1 MAVYY
6 PKKYLVSILLGSAF
20 LFATPVYASTVYSS
34 RASAKTEEAALEK
47 LQVSALRESIQ
58 NIIPPEV
65 IKDNVKVIRSEIF
78 LHVKD
83 FTSVDMSEVKYLKGK
98 SSVEASGKVLVDE
111 DAILK
116 RLASSKGFKGLSE
129 AEVSGDPDAGKI
141 KDTGAESKV
150 GPKTGDVVETLITPK
165 PDSGGSAESTVK
177 VEKPADTGDS
187 TAGKDS
193 DNASSDSTANT
204 ESSGTVSPDK
214 KDTTATQESPADNG
228 GNTSDRKAATPE
240 KSDAA
245 GDTSGKTAD
254 NKSDNTSSQDGADQ
268 KAAPASNEQ
277 SASPQSPADGNSG
290 NTSSENSGGAA
301 DTTGR
306 TSENASPAGES
317 KTQNESPDI
326 SSQNKTSESASQNK
340 SSDNASGPSNS
351 LNETA
356 AGDKASASSGKNT
369 GSDSTASGRQ
379 QQNAMSEG
387 EFRYLV
393 RSRDKDRNQKIIDA
407 LNQGMNPNGNPEADG
422 LLPPLYDYINS
433 HGRDPEV
440 IKTFIKSGADIMWH
454 NKSGDYKVMKMLFFT
469 SDEVI
474 EFALDYVKPDLSNVK
489 SDDDY
494 PLIEFLGRNSFIS
507 HSKNIEDTLRV
518 LDKIIKLGGLKYD
531 PANPKDMRRLAV
543 IHSLNRNGDSQIWPV
558 EVMKMIINAGG
569 DVNAENKYG
578 KTALFIATEENAVD
592 HIRLLAS
599 KGANMN
605 AVNQRGETALI
616 DFMSDDQ
623 VTDETLMTLID
634 SGADVNYAS
643 AKRNNLT
650 PLIAAVKEERIK
662 VVEHLLKHGANPD
675 MVVKNGRTA
684 LMFAITTRDENKRHE
699 LMKLLLDAKASQDI
713 KDNDGGYPLCY
724 GIGTG
729 SVETIELLVSYG
741 GDLAKA
747 ADVKI
752 PGRKGEPAKTLYETV
767 MESKNS
773 KADKIKKYLKEK
785 LNR

>member
-193 DNASSDSTANT
+193 DNASSDSTAT
-204 ESSGTVSPDK
+204 AESSGTVSPDK

-228 GNTSDRKAATPE
+228 GNTSDRR
-240 KSDAA
+240 
-245 GDTSGKTAD
+245 
-254 NKSDNTSSQDGADQ
+254 
-268 KAAPASNEQ
+268 AAPASNEQ

-301 DTTGR
+301 DTTGG

-317 KTQNESPDI
+317 KTQNESPDT
-326 SSQNKTSESASQNK
+326 SSQNKTSDSASQNK
-340 SSDNASGPSNS
+340 SSDNAYDPINS

-356 AGDKASASSGKNT
+356 AGDKASVSSGKNT

-393 RSRDKDRNQKIIDA
+393 RSKDKDRNQKIIDA
-407 LNQGMNPNGNPEADG
+407 LNRGMNPNGNPEADG

-489 SDDDY
+489 SDDNY

-747 ADVKI
+747 ADVRI

>member
-20 LFATPVYASTVYSS
+20 LFATPVYASTIYSS

-193 DNASSDSTANT
+193 DNASSDSTAT
-204 ESSGTVSPDK
+204 AESSGTVSPDK

-228 GNTSDRKAATPE
+228 GNTSDRR
-240 KSDAA
+240 
-245 GDTSGKTAD
+245 
-254 NKSDNTSSQDGADQ
+254 
-268 KAAPASNEQ
+268 AAPASNEQ

-301 DTTGR
+301 DTTGG

-317 KTQNESPDI
+317 KTQNESPDT

-356 AGDKASASSGKNT
+356 AGDKASVSSGKNT

-407 LNQGMNPNGNPEADG
+407 LNHGMNPNGNPEADG

-489 SDDDY
+489 SDDNY

>member
-193 DNASSDSTANT
+193 DNASSDSTAT
-204 ESSGTVSPDK
+204 AESSGTVSPDK

-228 GNTSDRKAATPE
+228 GNTSDMKAATPE

-301 DTTGR
+301 DTTG
-306 TSENASPAGES
+306 G
-317 KTQNESPDI
+317 
-326 SSQNKTSESASQNK
+326 TSES
-340 SSDNASGPSNS
+340 SDKKQPD
-351 LNETA
+351 TA

-489 SDDDY
+489 SDDNY

-747 ADVKI
+747 ADVRI

>member
-165 PDSGGSAESTVK
+165 PDSGGSAESKVK

-187 TAGKDS
+187 TAGKGS
-193 DNASSDSTANT
+193 DNASSDSTAT
-204 ESSGTVSPDK
+204 AESSGTVSPDK

-228 GNTSDRKAATPE
+228 GNTSDMKAATPE

-301 DTTGR
+301 DTTG
-306 TSENASPAGES
+306 G
-317 KTQNESPDI
+317 
-326 SSQNKTSESASQNK
+326 TSES
-340 SSDNASGPSNS
+340 SDKKQPD
-351 LNETA
+351 TA

-747 ADVKI
+747 ADVRI

>member
-193 DNASSDSTANT
+193 DNASSDSTAT
-204 ESSGTVSPDK
+204 AESSGTVSPDK

-228 GNTSDRKAATPE
+228 GNTSDRR
-240 KSDAA
+240 
-245 GDTSGKTAD
+245 
-254 NKSDNTSSQDGADQ
+254 
-268 KAAPASNEQ
+268 AAPASNEQ

-301 DTTGR
+301 DTTGG

-317 KTQNESPDI
+317 KTQNESPD
-326 SSQNKTSESASQNK
+326 TSSQNK
-340 SSDNASGPSNS
+340 SSDNAYDPINS

-393 RSRDKDRNQKIIDA
+393 RSKDKDRNQKIIDA
-407 LNQGMNPNGNPEADG
+407 LNRGMNPNGNPEADG

-489 SDDDY
+489 SDDNY

-747 ADVKI
+747 ADVRI

>member
-116 RLASSKGFKGLSE
+116 RLASCKGFKGLSE
-129 AEVSGDPDAGKI
+129 AEVAGDPDAGKI

-193 DNASSDSTANT
+193 DNASSDSTAT
-204 ESSGTVSPDK
+204 AESSGTVSPDK

-254 NKSDNTSSQDGADQ
+254 NKSDNTSSQDGTDQ

-277 SASPQSPADGNSG
+277 SASPQSTAEGNSG

-301 DTTGR
+301 DTAGG
-306 TSENASPAGES
+306 TSG
-317 KTQNESPDI
+317 
-326 SSQNKTSESASQNK
+326 
-340 SSDNASGPSNS
+340 SSDKKQPD
-351 LNETA
+351 TA
-356 AGDKASASSGKNT
+356 AGDKASVSSGKNT

-507 HSKNIEDTLRV
+507 HSENIEDTLRV

-724 GIGTG
+724 GIGTL

-747 ADVKI
+747 ADVRI

>member
-193 DNASSDSTANT
+193 DNASSDSTAT
-204 ESSGTVSPDK
+204 AESSGTVSPDK

-228 GNTSDRKAATPE
+228 GNTSDRR
-240 KSDAA
+240 
-245 GDTSGKTAD
+245 
-254 NKSDNTSSQDGADQ
+254 
-268 KAAPASNEQ
+268 AAPASNEQ

-301 DTTGR
+301 DTTGG

-317 KTQNESPDI
+317 KTQNESPDT
-326 SSQNKTSESASQNK
+326 SSQNKTSDSASQNK
-340 SSDNASGPSNS
+340 SSDNAYDPINS

-489 SDDDY
+489 SDDNY

-747 ADVKI
+747 ADVRI

>member
-193 DNASSDSTANT
+193 DNASSDSTAT
-204 ESSGTVSPDK
+204 AESSGTVSPDK

-228 GNTSDRKAATPE
+228 GNTSDRR
-240 KSDAA
+240 
-245 GDTSGKTAD
+245 
-254 NKSDNTSSQDGADQ
+254 
-268 KAAPASNEQ
+268 AAPASNEQ

-301 DTTGR
+301 DTTGG

-317 KTQNESPDI
+317 KTQNESPDT
-326 SSQNKTSESASQNK
+326 SSQNKTSDSASQNK
-340 SSDNASGPSNS
+340 SSDSASGPSNS

-356 AGDKASASSGKNT
+356 AGDKASVSSGKNT

-489 SDDDY
+489 SDDNY

-747 ADVKI
+747 ADVRI

>member
-193 DNASSDSTANT
+193 DNASSDSTAT
-204 ESSGTVSPDK
+204 AESSGTVSPDK

-228 GNTSDRKAATPE
+228 GNASDRKAATPG

-254 NKSDNTSSQDGADQ
+254 NKSDNTSSQVGAEQ

-301 DTTGR
+301 DT
-306 TSENASPAGES
+306 AGG
-317 KTQNESPDI
+317 
-326 SSQNKTSESASQNK
+326 TSES
-340 SSDNASGPSNS
+340 SDKKQPD
-351 LNETA
+351 TA

-369 GSDSTASGRQ
+369 GSGSQ

-440 IKTFIKSGADIMWH
+440 IKTFIKSGADIMCH
-454 NKSGDYKVMKMLFFT
+454 SKSGDYKVMKMLFFT

-489 SDDDY
+489 SDDNY

-507 HSKNIEDTLRV
+507 HSENIEDTLRV

-616 DFMSDDQ
+616 DFMSDDK

-724 GIGTG
+724 GIGTL

-747 ADVKI
+747 ADVRI

>member
-193 DNASSDSTANT
+193 DNASSDSTAT
-204 ESSGTVSPDK
+204 AESSGTVSPDK

-228 GNTSDRKAATPE
+228 GNTSDRR
-240 KSDAA
+240 
-245 GDTSGKTAD
+245 
-254 NKSDNTSSQDGADQ
+254 
-268 KAAPASNEQ
+268 AAPASNEQ

-301 DTTGR
+301 DTTGG

-317 KTQNESPDI
+317 KTQNESPDT
-326 SSQNKTSESASQNK
+326 SSQNKTSDSASQNK

-356 AGDKASASSGKNT
+356 AGDKASVSSGKNT

-489 SDDDY
+489 SDDNY

-747 ADVKI
+747 ADVRI

>member
-193 DNASSDSTANT
+193 DNASSDSTAT
-204 ESSGTVSPDK
+204 AESSGTVSPDK

-228 GNTSDRKAATPE
+228 GNTSDMKAATPE

-301 DTTGR
+301 DTTG
-306 TSENASPAGES
+306 G
-317 KTQNESPDI
+317 
-326 SSQNKTSESASQNK
+326 TSES
-340 SSDNASGPSNS
+340 SDKKQPD
-351 LNETA
+351 TA

-454 NKSGDYKVMKMLFFT
+454 SKSGDYKVMKMLFFT

-747 ADVKI
+747 ADVRI

>member
-1 MAVYY
+1 
-6 PKKYLVSILLGSAF
+6 
-20 LFATPVYASTVYSS
+20 
-34 RASAKTEEAALEK
+34 
-47 LQVSALRESIQ
+47 
-58 NIIPPEV
+58 
-65 IKDNVKVIRSEIF
+65 
-78 LHVKD
+78 
-83 FTSVDMSEVKYLKGK
+83 
-98 SSVEASGKVLVDE
+98 
-111 DAILK
+111 
-116 RLASSKGFKGLSE
+116 
-129 AEVSGDPDAGKI
+129 
-141 KDTGAESKV
+141 
-150 GPKTGDVVETLITPK
+150 
-165 PDSGGSAESTVK
+165 
-177 VEKPADTGDS
+177 
-187 TAGKDS
+187 
-193 DNASSDSTANT
+193 
-204 ESSGTVSPDK
+204 
-214 KDTTATQESPADNG
+214 SPADNG
-228 GNTSDRKAATPE
+228 GNTSDMKAATPE

-301 DTTGR
+301 DTTG
-306 TSENASPAGES
+306 G
-317 KTQNESPDI
+317 
-326 SSQNKTSESASQNK
+326 TSES
-340 SSDNASGPSNS
+340 SDKKQPD
-351 LNETA
+351 TA

-469 SDEVI
+469 NDEVI

-747 ADVKI
+747 ADVRI

>member
-1 MAVYY
+1 
-6 PKKYLVSILLGSAF
+6 
-20 LFATPVYASTVYSS
+20 
-34 RASAKTEEAALEK
+34 
-47 LQVSALRESIQ
+47 
-58 NIIPPEV
+58 
-65 IKDNVKVIRSEIF
+65 
-78 LHVKD
+78 
-83 FTSVDMSEVKYLKGK
+83 
-98 SSVEASGKVLVDE
+98 
-111 DAILK
+111 
-116 RLASSKGFKGLSE
+116 
-129 AEVSGDPDAGKI
+129 
-141 KDTGAESKV
+141 
-150 GPKTGDVVETLITPK
+150 
-165 PDSGGSAESTVK
+165 
-177 VEKPADTGDS
+177 
-187 TAGKDS
+187 
-193 DNASSDSTANT
+193 
-204 ESSGTVSPDK
+204 
-214 KDTTATQESPADNG
+214 
-228 GNTSDRKAATPE
+228 
-240 KSDAA
+240 
-245 GDTSGKTAD
+245 
-254 NKSDNTSSQDGADQ
+254 
-268 KAAPASNEQ
+268 
-277 SASPQSPADGNSG
+277 
-290 NTSSENSGGAA
+290 
-301 DTTGR
+301 
-306 TSENASPAGES
+306 
-317 KTQNESPDI
+317 
-326 SSQNKTSESASQNK
+326 
-340 SSDNASGPSNS
+340 
-351 LNETA
+351 
-356 AGDKASASSGKNT
+356 
-369 GSDSTASGRQ
+369 
-379 QQNAMSEG
+379 MSEG

-489 SDDDY
+489 SDDNY

-747 ADVKI
+747 ADVRI

>member
-116 RLASSKGFKGLSE
+116 RLASCNGFKGLSE

-150 GPKTGDVVETLITPK
+150 GQKTGDVVETLITPK

-193 DNASSDSTANT
+193 DNASSDSTAT
-204 ESSGTVSPDK
+204 AESSGTVSPDK

-240 KSDAA
+240 KSDVA

-254 NKSDNTSSQDGADQ
+254 NKSDNTSSQDGAEQ

-290 NTSSENSGGAA
+290 NTSSENSGDAA
-301 DTTGR
+301 DTAGG
-306 TSENASPAGES
+306 TSG
-317 KTQNESPDI
+317 
-326 SSQNKTSESASQNK
+326 
-340 SSDNASGPSNS
+340 SSDKKQPD
-351 LNETA
+351 TA

-489 SDDDY
+489 SDDNY

-724 GIGTG
+724 GIGTL

-747 ADVKI
+747 ADVRI

>member
-129 AEVSGDPDAGKI
+129 AEVARDPDAGKI

-150 GPKTGDVVETLITPK
+150 GQKTGDVVETLITPK

-193 DNASSDSTANT
+193 DNASSDSTAT
-204 ESSGTVSPDK
+204 AESSGTVSPDK

-254 NKSDNTSSQDGADQ
+254 NKSDNTSSQDGAEQ
-268 KAAPASNEQ
+268 KVAPASNEQ

-301 DTTGR
+301 DTAGG
-306 TSENASPAGES
+306 TSG
-317 KTQNESPDI
+317 
-326 SSQNKTSESASQNK
+326 
-340 SSDNASGPSNS
+340 SSDKKQPD
-351 LNETA
+351 TA

-507 HSKNIEDTLRV
+507 HSENIEDTLRV

-616 DFMSDDQ
+616 DFMSDDK

-634 SGADVNYAS
+634 SGADVNYVS

-747 ADVKI
+747 ADVRI

>member
-1 MAVYY
+1 MSEVLMAVYY

-116 RLASSKGFKGLSE
+116 RLASCKGFKGLSE
-129 AEVSGDPDAGKI
+129 AEVAGDPDAGKI

-193 DNASSDSTANT
+193 DNASSDSTAT
-204 ESSGTVSPDK
+204 AESSGTVSPDK

-254 NKSDNTSSQDGADQ
+254 NKSDNTSSQDGTDQ

-290 NTSSENSGGAA
+290 NTSSENSGDAA
-301 DTTGR
+301 DTAGG
-306 TSENASPAGES
+306 TSG
-317 KTQNESPDI
+317 
-326 SSQNKTSESASQNK
+326 
-340 SSDNASGPSNS
+340 SSDKKQPD
-351 LNETA
+351 TA
-356 AGDKASASSGKNT
+356 AGDKASVSSGKNT

-747 ADVKI
+747 ADVRI

>member
-193 DNASSDSTANT
+193 DNASSDSTAT
-204 ESSGTVSPDK
+204 AESSGTVSPDK

-228 GNTSDRKAATPE
+228 GNTSDMKAATPE

-301 DTTGR
+301 DTTG
-306 TSENASPAGES
+306 G
-317 KTQNESPDI
+317 
-326 SSQNKTSESASQNK
+326 TSES
-340 SSDNASGPSNS
+340 SDKKQPD
-351 LNETA
+351 TA

-407 LNQGMNPNGNPEADG
+407 LNRGMNPNGNPEADG

-489 SDDDY
+489 SDDNY

>member
-193 DNASSDSTANT
+193 DNASSDSTAT
-204 ESSGTVSPDK
+204 AESSGTVSPDK

-228 GNTSDRKAATPE
+228 GNTSDRR
-240 KSDAA
+240 
-245 GDTSGKTAD
+245 
-254 NKSDNTSSQDGADQ
+254 
-268 KAAPASNEQ
+268 AAPASNEQ
-277 SASPQSPADGNSG
+277 SASPQSPAEGNSG
-290 NTSSENSGGAA
+290 NTSSENSGDAA
-301 DTTGR
+301 DTTGG

-317 KTQNESPDI
+317 KTQNESPDT
-326 SSQNKTSESASQNK
+326 SSQNKTSDSASQNK

-356 AGDKASASSGKNT
+356 AGDKASVSSGKNT

-489 SDDDY
+489 SDDNY

-747 ADVKI
+747 ADVRI